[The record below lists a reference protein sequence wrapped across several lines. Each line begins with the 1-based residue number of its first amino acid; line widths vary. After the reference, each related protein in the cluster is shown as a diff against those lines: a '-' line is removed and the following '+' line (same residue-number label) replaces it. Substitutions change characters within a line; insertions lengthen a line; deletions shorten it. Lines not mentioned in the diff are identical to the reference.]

1 MSHTTPARSLIAGAA
16 AALVL
21 AAGGAGMA
29 SAAAASTPTPAPS
42 DTSETPAPGETT
54 ITATVTPTPTTPAE
68 PPRRERL
75 RAFGGIRSEV
85 VVPKEGG
92 GYQTV
97 ATHTGEV
104 TAAAA
109 GSITVKSEDGFSRT
123 YAVADD
129 TRVNAGPQ
137 GVAGIKTGDTVHV
150 TAVLDGEDGEK
161 GTAQQ
166 ITDLTRPAPA
176 QPWAHGPL
184 LPGPMPPDAVITKR
198 LPGKLPET
206 IGEN

>member
-42 DTSETPAPGETT
+42 ETPAPGETT
-54 ITATVTPTPTTPAE
+54 ITATVTPTPTSPAE
-68 PPRRERL
+68 PPKREHL

-92 GYQTV
+92 GFQTI

-104 TAAAA
+104 TAAGAD
-109 GSITVKSEDGFSRT
+109 SITVKSEDDFSRT
-123 YAVADD
+123 YSVADD
-129 TRVNAGPQ
+129 TRVSAGPQ

-150 TAVLDGEDGEK
+150 TAVLDGEDGAK
-161 GTAQQ
+161 GAAQQ
-166 ITDLTRPAPA
+166 ITDLTRPALA
-176 QPWAHGPL
+176 QPLAHGML

-198 LPGKLPET
+198 LPGKSPENL
-206 IGEN
+206 GEN